1 MSTSH
6 SSGSFNAGNCF
17 NGNTGDFCHTHE
29 GVGAGGHA
37 NPWLQLDLGSAQRVS
52 EVKIHNRDGNE
63 DRLANHEIW
72 LADGSGAD
80 GFSAAAGAVRCF
92 EGSVAAATVYVEACE
107 GSGRYV
113 TIVQPTEPGKGRIL
127 NLAEVEVFQYGE
139 SMVSGKKVCVLTH
152 SLPTMG
158 ARTRAQ
164 VRLRTGTRTLRVRIY
179 FMAVPA
185 WQFPHEVPAHGSSR
199 IAVAAWQFPYGSSR
213 MAVPAWQLPHG
224 SSHMAVS
231 AWQLAHG
238 S

>member
-1 MSTSH
+1 MGLT
-6 SSGSFNAGNCF
+6 
-17 NGNTGDFCHTHE
+17 
-29 GVGAGGHA
+29 
-37 NPWLQLDLGSAQRVS
+37 NPWLQLDLGSAQRIL
-52 EVKIHNRDGNE
+52 EVKIYNRVDCCK

-92 EGSVAAATVYVEACE
+92 EGSVAAASVYVEACE

-139 SMVSGKKVCVLTH
+139 SMVSGKKVYVLTH

-164 VRLRTGTRTLRVRIY
+164 VRLRTGTRTPTSTRV
-179 FMAVPA
+179 P
-185 WQFPHEVPAHGSSR
+185 HGSYR
-199 IAVAAWQFPYGSSR
+199 MAVAAWQFP
-213 MAVPAWQLPHG
+213 HG
-224 SSHMAVS
+224 R
-231 AWQLAHG
+231 QLAHG
-238 S
+238 SYRIAVTA